1 MDGKGSIY
9 VCYIKK
15 YQSPADIELCYLL
28 DFVTPKKSVDIRWTL
43 TSSVLIDMGNLSVY
57 NLRGLQCLVVGA
69 TLQSAGLITT
79 TDSPESI
86 QLHSEQSI
94 SLIAV
99 LFIDEKRYTNDQWLW
114 SKSSCSV
121 PLTLSQEISYKWP
134 QTSDEISPKT
144 LSLLLLMCSSQL
156 LK

>member
-15 YQSPADIELCYLL
+15 NQSPANIELCYLL
-28 DFVTPKKSVDIRWTL
+28 DFVTSQKISGHTLNSDIIC
-43 TSSVLIDMGNLSVY
+43 VLIDMGNSPVY

-86 QLHSEQSI
+86 QLRSEQSI

-99 LFIDEKRYTNDQWLW
+99 LITDEKRYTNDQCLW
-114 SKSSCSV
+114 SRS
-121 PLTLSQEISYKWP
+121 
-134 QTSDEISPKT
+134 
-144 LSLLLLMCSSQL
+144 
-156 LK
+156 